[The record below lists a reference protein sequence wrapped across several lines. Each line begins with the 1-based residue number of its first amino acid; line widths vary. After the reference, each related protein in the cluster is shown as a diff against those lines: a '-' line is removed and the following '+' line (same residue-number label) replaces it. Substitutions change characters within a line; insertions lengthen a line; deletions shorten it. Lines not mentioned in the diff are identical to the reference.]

1 MEDSNSAHIEKQENI
16 IEEQNLII
24 QQKDK
29 RIQEQATIINEL
41 RAKLRERI
49 ETAEQNREKSPF
61 KDKSTRCI
69 KKQNVTV
76 YRNTVAMIINNW
88 HSLSEIYAPRTLK
101 ELYCCLCQLDTNMD
115 NESKHKNTPAEES
128 SDHMQMTVE
137 WAGSGKVLSYGFM
150 LLKAEPI
157 KNLGTILGALLPP
170 NPRYC
175 PQLHRV
181 FHGHGGEELTSLD
194 GTSQLLENEFIQLIS
209 SFQEKH
215 EKCNHTK
222 LMNKIAQCKKSA
234 NGPLQFMQKYID
246 EKEYPEEIRLACLQ
260 WAQAYRDEYG
270 KTCDEVLT
278 SGDLLVILPGMTV
291 CVCMTLTFC
300 NRLIL
305 ILPVFLF
312 HCLAG
317 VKPLADI
324 LHGILKEWGIS
335 ANADD
340 SPSTWQGVTCAENG
354 VDILQLRLSC
364 KRFGGNEWLCI
375 MLLLICDSRIIII
388 TCYFD
393 SCYYHF

>member
-1 MEDSNSAHIEKQENI
+1 MEDSNSAHIEKQQNI

-29 RIQEQATIINEL
+29 M
-41 RAKLRERI
+41 AKLRERI
-49 ETAEQNREKSPF
+49 EAVEQNREKSPF
-61 KDKSTRCI
+61 KDKSTRYI
-69 KKQNVTV
+69 KEQNVTV

-88 HSLSEIYAPRTLK
+88 HILSENYAPRTLK

-128 SDHMQMTVE
+128 LDHMRMTVE

-222 LMNKIAQCKKSA
+222 LMNEIARYKKSA

-246 EKEYPEEIRLACLQ
+246 KKEYPEEIRLSCLQ

-278 SGDLLVILPGMTV
+278 SGDLLVILPGMIV
-291 CVCMTLTFC
+291 CVCM
-300 NRLIL
+300 
-305 ILPVFLF
+305 
-312 HCLAG
+312 A
-317 VKPLADI
+317 
-324 LHGILKEWGIS
+324 LK
-335 ANADD
+335 
-340 SPSTWQGVTCAENG
+340 
-354 VDILQLRLSC
+354 
-364 KRFGGNEWLCI
+364 
-375 MLLLICDSRIIII
+375 
-388 TCYFD
+388 
-393 SCYYHF
+393 

>member
-1 MEDSNSAHIEKQENI
+1 
-16 IEEQNLII
+16 
-24 QQKDK
+24 
-29 RIQEQATIINEL
+29 
-41 RAKLRERI
+41 
-49 ETAEQNREKSPF
+49 
-61 KDKSTRCI
+61 
-69 KKQNVTV
+69 
-76 YRNTVAMIINNW
+76 
-88 HSLSEIYAPRTLK
+88 
-101 ELYCCLCQLDTNMD
+101 MD
-115 NESKHKNTPAEES
+115 NETKHKNAPAEES
-128 SDHMQMTVE
+128 SDHMRMTVE

-194 GTSQLLENEFIQLIS
+194 GTSQLLENEFVQLIS

-246 EKEYPEEIRLACLQ
+246 EKEYPEEIHLACLQ

-278 SGDLLVILPGMTV
+278 SGDLLVILPG
-291 CVCMTLTFC
+291 
-300 NRLIL
+300 
-305 ILPVFLF
+305 
-312 HCLAG
+312 
-317 VKPLADI
+317 VKTLADI

-335 ANADD
+335 ANADA
-340 SPSTWQGVTCAENG
+340 SPSTWEGVTCAANG
-354 VDILQLRLSC
+354 VDILKLDLERWDLR
-364 KRFGGNEWLCI
+364 GNKLLC
-375 MLLLICDSRIIII
+375 MMVLLICVSRIIMV
-388 TCYFD
+388 TCYFYLF
-393 SCYYHF
+393 YYHH